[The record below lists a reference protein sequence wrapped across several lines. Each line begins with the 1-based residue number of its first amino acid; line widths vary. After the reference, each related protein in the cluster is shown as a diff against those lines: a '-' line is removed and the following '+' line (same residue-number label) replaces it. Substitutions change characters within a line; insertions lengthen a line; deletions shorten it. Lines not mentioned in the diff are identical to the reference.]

1 MAVRGI
7 YTSLIFYPEVYTPPG
22 TPIATYQN
30 YSPNPIPDT
39 ISGTVY
45 NFEYRPFS
53 MSSTVSDANSLT
65 NDFSLT
71 FAATGATVDFLE
83 TALLNRYE
91 VIAVTSVWAGTIDT
105 PSISSNDIYALS
117 YGNVIDAELDF
128 ATITIRVGQ
137 YASGTEADL
146 PWRRIPWTILGP
158 LLTRN

>member
-30 YSPNPIPDT
+30 YSPTPVPDV
-39 ISGTVY
+39 ISGITY

-53 MSSTVSDANSLT
+53 MSSTVSDANSII
-65 NDFSLT
+65 NDFSIT
-71 FAATGATVDFLE
+71 FAATGAIVDFLE

-91 VIAVTSVWAGTIDT
+91 VITVTSVWANTIDT
-105 PSISSNDIYALS
+105 PSIEGTDIYALS
-117 YGNVIDAELDF
+117 YGNVIDAEMDF
-128 ATITIRVGQ
+128 ATMTIRVGQ
-137 YASGTEADL
+137 YDNGTEADL